1 MSNSLGSI
9 AVIYSG
15 LHALASQ
22 WREEDDEIKCIATAG
37 ITGALYKARTLPP
50 GWGRVGSG
58 QGNPSILTLLVL
70 SQADISESTQ
80 NHFELI

>member
-1 MSNSLGSI
+1 MWETIRYQND
-9 AVIYSG
+9 IYTCTYLKRYIYFF
-15 LHALASQ
+15 LHISKIIWYQ
-22 WREEDDEIKCIATAG
+22 SR
-37 ITGALYKARTLPP
+37 
-50 GWGRVGSG
+50 WGRVGSG

>member
-37 ITGALYKARTLPP
+37 ITGALYKARTLPHIT
-50 GWGRVGSG
+50 SAFN
-58 QGNPSILTLLVL
+58 NP
-70 SQADISESTQ
+70 
-80 NHFELI
+80 F